1 MDYYGKCLCTT
12 LFSLLLS
19 IFPSRQEAETMFSV
33 TELVGLGHVR
43 KRLIQNVRDRKKI
56 REEEELEKRNVKTLI
71 DREYAEMERQKIR
84 EKK

>member
-1 MDYYGKCLCTT
+1 M
-12 LFSLLLS
+12 
-19 IFPSRQEAETMFSV
+19 

-84 EKK
+84 QKK